1 MTASSTARL
10 AKKAALPLA
19 AISALIL
26 LLLYLQ
32 GTIGGHKVG
41 PHTIPLPEGGAPAGK
56 IVAVE
61 QREVEDVMDWP
72 GTVTSRTVANV
83 APKVMAH
90 ILEVRVNTGSVVHS
104 GEVLATLDDRE
115 VRARAQQARAALTG
129 AQAHAV
135 QAQTDLRRVRTL
147 FQKQAAT
154 SEDLDAV
161 EARAK
166 ATRAQVAQARDAVT
180 EAEVLLGETTVRAPL
195 DGVVAARLVDPGDMA
210 EPGKPVL
217 VIQDP
222 HALRLESYVPTRCAG
237 MLAIGAEVPV
247 RFDAPAREL
256 QARIEEIA
264 PTADPQSR
272 TRLIK
277 ATLPPAPDLQ
287 PGLFATLRAP
297 CGRHVAVLI
306 PTRAVMRKGQLEMVY
321 VLEHGHPRLRDI
333 KTGVRYADQSEV
345 LSGLHAG
352 EQVLVSDVS

>member
-1 MTASSTARL
+1 MTKSPAQIARKAGLPIVAITAL
-10 AKKAALPLA
+10 V
-19 AISALIL
+19 L

-32 GTIGGHKVG
+32 GAIGGHKVG
-41 PHTIPLPEGGAPAGK
+41 PHTVPLGESEAPAGK
-56 IVAVE
+56 VVAVE

-83 APKVMAH
+83 APRVMAH
-90 ILEVRVNTGSVVHS
+90 ILEVRVNIGSVVHS
-104 GEVLATLDDRE
+104 GDVLATLDDRE
-115 VRARAQQARAALTG
+115 VKARAQQARAALAA

-135 QAQTDLRRVRTL
+135 QAQTDLRRVRML
-147 FQKQAAT
+147 FHKQAAT
-154 SEDLDAV
+154 PQDLDAV

-166 ATRAQVAQARDAVT
+166 ATSAQVAQARDAVT
-180 EAEVLLGETTVRAPL
+180 EAEVLLGETAVRAPS

-222 HALRLESYVPTRCAG
+222 QALRLESYIPTRCAG

-277 ATLPPAPDLQ
+277 AALPPAPDLQ

-297 CGRHVAVLI
+297 CGKHLALLI
-306 PTRAVMRKGQLEMVY
+306 PTRALMRKGQLEMVH
-321 VLEHGHPRLRDI
+321 VLENGRPRLRDV
-333 KTGVRYADQSEV
+333 KTGGTYNAQTEV
-345 LSGLHAG
+345 LSGLQAG
-352 EQVLVSDVS
+352 EQVLVGDAS

>member
-1 MTASSTARL
+1 MTMSPAHI
-10 AKKAALPLA
+10 AKKAGLPVVAVAALV
-19 AISALIL
+19 L

-41 PHTIPLPEGGAPAGK
+41 PHTVALRESSAPAGK
-56 IVAVE
+56 VVAVE

-72 GTVTSRTVANV
+72 GTVASRTVANV

-90 ILEVRVNTGSVVHS
+90 ILEVRVNIGSVVHS

-115 VRARAQQARAALTG
+115 VKARAQQARAALTA
-129 AQAHAV
+129 AQAHAA

-147 FQKQAAT
+147 FHKQAAT
-154 SEDLDAV
+154 SQDLDAV

-166 ATRAQVAQARDAVT
+166 ATGAQVAQARDAVT
-180 EAEVLLGETTVRAPL
+180 EAEVLLGETTIRAPL
-195 DGVVAARLVDPGDMA
+195 DGVVASRLVDPGDMA
-210 EPGKPVL
+210 QPGKPML

-222 HALRLESYVPTRCAG
+222 HSLRLESYVPTNCAG
-237 MLAIGAEVPV
+237 MLAIGVEVPV

-256 QARIEEIA
+256 PARIEEIA

-277 ATLPPAPDLQ
+277 AALPPASDLQ

-297 CGRHVAVLI
+297 CGKHLALLI
-306 PTRAVMRKGQLEMVY
+306 PTRAVMRKGQLEMVH
-321 VLEHGHPRLRDI
+321 VLENGNPRLRDI
-333 KTGVRYADQSEV
+333 KTGVTYGDQTEV
-345 LSGLHAG
+345 LSGLRAG
-352 EQVLVSDVS
+352 EQVLVSDAS